1 VVAGTDC
8 TLVMLRVDGVV
19 LLPLTLTK
27 PAHPFSNTRGANKI
41 VRILNSFRKLRELRL
56 LPPER
61 EPIVGRSFLFISW
74 CGPEATSEG
83 G

>member
-1 VVAGTDC
+1 
-8 TLVMLRVDGVV
+8 MLRVDGVV

-27 PAHPFSNTRGANKI
+27 PAHPFSNTKGANKI
-41 VRILNSFRKLRELRL
+41 VRIISGFRQFRELRL

-61 EPIVGRSFLFISW
+61 EPIVDRSFVFISW